1 MTINDQNATAPDARE
16 DRKTRAE
23 QEIARAGIAL
33 SADETV
39 NRFGSANAEFIIGY
53 RGVDNETGKEFAKGL
68 ADIAKHRVHPDPIK
82 RAQNIK
88 QQAGYSAEVS
98 ATSRRNAEAHIQ
110 RSDIRVS
117 RSDDLPEYGRNH
129 TVVDLVELRNGQII
143 EGSQAQMKF
152 VGSREKLFESIA
164 RDEGEFKRYRGV
176 KLELPSEQF
185 EGPQALRQQSQ
196 ALRKQ
201 AQQASEQAKSASQR
215 GDPGIAREYEKAAA
229 KHQQE
234 AAKLDRQAMGAR
246 EFCQDQAAARRADAQ
261 RAEQA
266 GRPEDA
272 AKLRREAANYDQ
284 LADNVKDSGMT
295 SEYAV
300 FCREN
305 PKLATAME
313 IARTSHRAGMEGA
326 KFGAIIG
333 GCITLLKNS
342 LALAQDEKTAKEAL
356 VDMATDTAK
365 AGAMGYATALAG
377 AAIKGG
383 MQQSGNQALRTL
395 ANTSAPTL
403 ALNVCL
409 SLGQSVKRYVTGE
422 ISEAELLTEV
432 GEKGAGMLSSGM
444 MAALGQLAIPIP
456 FVGAAIGGMIGYSL
470 STLFYQS
477 ALDAATAAETSRV
490 NLERVRAIQA
500 AARASIAEQ
509 QESVDAFL
517 RQEMPQLRQQ
527 ALRLLAVVDTP
538 NPADINAFSAA
549 IDEYASLL
557 GKQLQLRSMAEF
569 DDFMASDQPLKL

>member
-1 MTINDQNATAPDARE
+1 
-16 DRKTRAE
+16 
-23 QEIARAGIAL
+23 
-33 SADETV
+33 
-39 NRFGSANAEFIIGY
+39 
-53 RGVDNETGKEFAKGL
+53 
-68 ADIAKHRVHPDPIK
+68 
-82 RAQNIK
+82 
-88 QQAGYSAEVS
+88 
-98 ATSRRNAEAHIQ
+98 
-110 RSDIRVS
+110 
-117 RSDDLPEYGRNH
+117 
-129 TVVDLVELRNGQII
+129 
-143 EGSQAQMKF
+143 
-152 VGSREKLFESIA
+152 
-164 RDEGEFKRYRGV
+164 
-176 KLELPSEQF
+176 
-185 EGPQALRQQSQ
+185 
-196 ALRKQ
+196 
-201 AQQASEQAKSASQR
+201 
-215 GDPGIAREYEKAAA
+215 
-229 KHQQE
+229 
-234 AAKLDRQAMGAR
+234 
-246 EFCQDQAAARRADAQ
+246 
-261 RAEQA
+261 
-266 GRPEDA
+266 
-272 AKLRREAANYDQ
+272 
-284 LADNVKDSGMT
+284 MT

-383 MQQSGNQALRTL
+383 MQQSGTPALRTL

-477 ALDAATAAETSRV
+477 ALDAATAAETSRETW
-490 NLERVRAIQA
+490 NACARHPGRGPRQHRRATGIRGRLPAPGDAATAPASPA
-500 AARASIAEQ
+500 AACRGRHAESRGHQ
-509 QESVDAFL
+509 CV
-517 RQEMPQLRQQ
+517 
-527 ALRLLAVVDTP
+527 
-538 NPADINAFSAA
+538 FS
-549 IDEYASLL
+549 
-557 GKQLQLRSMAEF
+557 RHR
-569 DDFMASDQPLKL
+569 